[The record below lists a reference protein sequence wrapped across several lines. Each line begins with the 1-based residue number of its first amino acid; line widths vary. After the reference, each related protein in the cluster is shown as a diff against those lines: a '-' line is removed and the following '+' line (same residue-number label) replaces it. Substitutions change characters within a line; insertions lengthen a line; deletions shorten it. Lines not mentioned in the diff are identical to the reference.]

1 MVINCQYT
9 YSPSTNLVLLGSHL
23 HFWPLEI
30 QKEKLQLHSILC
42 TVKSS
47 TYFLKKIY
55 CLMTSLN
62 VHRFSFMRHNDLF
75 QPPLFPLFMTLD
87 FYYIALSHAHYV
99 GS

>member
-1 MVINCQYT
+1 
-9 YSPSTNLVLLGSHL
+9 
-23 HFWPLEI
+23 
-30 QKEKLQLHSILC
+30 
-42 TVKSS
+42 
-47 TYFLKKIY
+47 
-55 CLMTSLN
+55 MTSLN